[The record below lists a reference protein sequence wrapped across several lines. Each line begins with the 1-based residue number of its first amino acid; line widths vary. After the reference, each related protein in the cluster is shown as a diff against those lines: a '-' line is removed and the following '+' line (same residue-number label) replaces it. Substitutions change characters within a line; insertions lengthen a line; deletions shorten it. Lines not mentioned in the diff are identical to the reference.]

1 MKLNTHSSRPWQFHI
16 VISLTFCSLFF
27 PNFNSYAVDRSENEI
42 VDSNDVDDVYLLR
55 SELVTIKVNSLT
67 KVSITDPDIADIT
80 NADSDVIT
88 VIGKAPGQTTLFI
101 WDVDGKRSIN
111 IHVSDKDLRG
121 IESRIRKL
129 LDSAII
135 HEVQIEADPKEGK
148 VILSG
153 EIPESKEALFD
164 EITVGFPD
172 DIINLVKTEE
182 IDDLIQIDMQIA
194 ELDQTLDKALGID
207 WGGISLTYP
216 ETLPS
221 FDGSVGD
228 FFKIGD
234 FSRTTRLQARVDAI
248 INEGKGRILS
258 KPKLVVE
265 SGEEANF
272 LVGGE
277 IPIRTTSTT
286 TSGGVQE
293 NVSFKE
299 YGVGM
304 TITPTV
310 KRGKKIEVKLTTEI
324 SDIDSSVP
332 VANEVAFKTRSA
344 QTQVL
349 LDDGQT
355 AILAGLIKSNQGES
369 TKRVPFFSSVPIVGA
384 LFRHRSWTPNTD
396 SEVVISLTPRIL
408 SRNRSRFV
416 EREEEKRNQEE
427 KLQAHSFYKH
437 RGVALE
443 NKGPLPMYA
452 GIPPEMSEYVRNIQ
466 QKISES
472 IVYPKEAREQGWQGT
487 VKLGMLILS
496 DGTLAYALVKETS
509 GFDLFDKNAV
519 EIAKNVAP
527 YQGFPANTNLQE
539 LNITIPIVYTLKRN

>member
-1 MKLNTHSSRPWQFHI
+1 M
-16 VISLTFCSLFF
+16 
-27 PNFNSYAVDRSENEI
+27 
-42 VDSNDVDDVYLLR
+42 VDSNDVDEIYLLR
-55 SELVTIKVNSLT
+55 SELVTVKVNSLT

-80 NADSDVIT
+80 NADSDAVII
-88 VIGKAPGQTTLFI
+88 IGKTSGQTTLFI
-101 WDVDGKRSIN
+101 WDGDGKRSIN

-129 LDSAII
+129 LDAAII
-135 HEVQIEADPKEGK
+135 SEVQIESDSKEGK

-153 EIPESKEALFD
+153 EIPEAKEALFD
-164 EITVGFPD
+164 EITVEFPD

-182 IDDLIQIDMQIA
+182 IDDLIQVDMQIS
-194 ELDQTLDKALGID
+194 ELDQTLDKSLGVD

-216 ETLPS
+216 ETLPA
-221 FDGSVGD
+221 FDGSVGS

-234 FSRTTRLQARVDAI
+234 FARTTKLQAKVDAI
-248 INEGKGRILS
+248 ISEGKGRVLS
-258 KPKLVVE
+258 KPKVVVE
-265 SGEEANF
+265 SGEEASF

-277 IPIRTTSTT
+277 IPIRTTSSL
-286 TSGGVQE
+286 TSGGSQE

-355 AILAGLIKSNQGES
+355 IILAGLIKSNRGEA
-369 TKRVPFFSSVPIVGA
+369 TKRVPFLSNVPVMGA
-384 LFRHRSWTPNTD
+384 LFRHRSWSPHTD
-396 SEVVISLTPRIL
+396 SEVVISLTPRII

-416 EREEEKRNQEE
+416 EREEEKRNQEQ
-427 KLQAHSFYKH
+427 KLQTHSAYKQ
-437 RGVALE
+437 RGLALKS
-443 NKGPLPMYA
+443 NGPLPMYA

-527 YQGFPANTNLQE
+527 YQGFPANTSLQE
-539 LNITIPIVYTLKRN
+539 LNITIPIVYSIGKHSFPSY

>member
-1 MKLNTHSSRPWQFHI
+1 M
-16 VISLTFCSLFF
+16 
-27 PNFNSYAVDRSENEI
+27 
-42 VDSNDVDDVYLLR
+42 VDSNEVDDVYILR
-55 SELVTIKVNSLT
+55 SELVSVKVNSLT

-80 NADSDVIT
+80 NADSDAVI
-88 VIGKAPGQTTLFI
+88 VIGKSAGQTTLFV

-121 IESRIRKL
+121 IESRIKKL
-129 LDSAII
+129 LDAAII
-135 HEVQIEADPKEGK
+135 SEVQIESDPKEGK

-153 EIPESKEALFD
+153 EIPEAKELVFD
-164 EITVGFPD
+164 DITVEFPD

-182 IDDLIQIDMQIA
+182 IDDLIQVDMQIS
-194 ELDQTLDKALGID
+194 ELDQTLDKTLGVD

-216 ETLPS
+216 ETLPT

-234 FSRTTRLQARVDAI
+234 FARTTKLQARVDAI
-248 INEGKGRILS
+248 INEGKGRVLS
-258 KPKLVVE
+258 KPKVVVE
-265 SGEEANF
+265 SGEEASF

-286 TSGGVQE
+286 TSGGTQE

-310 KRGKKIEVKLTTEI
+310 KRGRKIEVKLTTEI

-355 AILAGLIKSNQGES
+355 AILAGLIRSSRGES
-369 TKRVPFFSSVPIVGA
+369 TRRVPFMSNIPVLGA

-416 EREEEKRNQEE
+416 EREEEKRNQEQ
-427 KLQAHSFYKH
+427 KFQTHNAYKQK
-437 RGVALE
+437 GLALE
-443 NKGPLPMYA
+443 SNRPLPMYA
-452 GIPPEMSEYVRNIQ
+452 GIPPEMSEYVRNVQ
-466 QKISES
+466 QRISES

-487 VKLGMLILS
+487 VKLGMLILN

-527 YQGFPANTNLQE
+527 FQGFPANTNLQE
-539 LNITIPIVYTLKRN
+539 LNITIPIVYTFKRN